1 MNPDK
6 PDKPKEVK
14 EGDYVGELALLSSDS
29 TRTATVR
36 AVVPVTCLECNAKT
50 FESTIK
56 GSVDWKRKQRQR
68 KAVGGKKKRKKRK
81 KKIQQEEE
89 QVKLLN

>member
-1 MNPDK
+1 MNQ
-6 PDKPKEVK
+6 EVK

-68 KAVGGKKKRKKRK
+68 KAVGGKKKRKKRNKDGK
-81 KKIQQEEE
+81 KEKRG
-89 QVKLLN
+89 KKGK